1 MENNV
6 KRVKYTWKRR
16 VNPGE
21 PYYEVSTKGDSR
33 FSALNARLVDGRTI
47 EEAYQLDVK
56 GYRRF
61 GNDWRLGKG
70 KAPLIPQNELP
81 KLSSKFFELRGAPMQ
96 IMEDLMQFA
105 NQCNKLIYSTIQDK
119 TVMDF
124 IRIVKTEH
132 PDCVN
137 SHKYDPDDIVLVLLD
152 NSLKS
157 VFENEY
163 NQALECL
170 VSAGS
175 IGVSSFV
182 TLHYPKG
189 IKYNSSLSSLTEII
203 GGKYKEIGDSGYF
216 VDLYGQYKDLW
227 NEWILQNMDLFL
239 ELADKANG
247 IPITDMFASSDINQ
261 ARALCDLLNKYFNL

>member
-21 PYYEVSTKGDSR
+21 SYYEVSTKGDAR
-33 FSALNARLVDGRTI
+33 FSALNARLIDGRTI

-70 KAPLIPQNELP
+70 KAPLIPQNDLP

-96 IMEDLMQFA
+96 IMEDLMQLA

-137 SHKYDPDDIVLVLLD
+137 TTKYDPDDIVLVLLD
-152 NSLKS
+152 NSLKN
-157 VFENEY
+157 VFEREY
-163 NQALECL
+163 NVALECL
-170 VSAGS
+170 LSAGLME
-175 IGVSSFV
+175 VQAFT
-182 TLHYPKG
+182 TLHYPKS
-189 IKYNSSLSSLTEII
+189 IKYSTSLPSLEEII
-203 GGKYKEIGDSGYF
+203 GTSYKEIGDSGYF
-216 VDLYGQYKDLW
+216 VNLYGRYRDLW
-227 NEWILQNMDLFL
+227 NEWMLQNMDLFL

-247 IPITDMFASSDINQ
+247 VTITDMFASSDISQ